1 MRRLVVCIFSLG
13 LATLP
18 TASQNITTFA
28 GTGNHGFSGD
38 DASAVKAQID
48 TAYGVAVDGKGDVFI
63 ADTRN
68 HRIRMVSNGTIST
81 VAGTGTAGF
90 SGDYGPGTKAQLSFP
105 HAVAVDSYG
114 NLYISDTG
122 NSRIRK
128 LSASGTITTIAGTG
142 TAGYSGDGGSATDA
156 QLSYPRGLALD
167 STGNLYVAD
176 SWNFVVRE
184 ITPSG
189 GISTAVGNG
198 SCGPYGDGGS
208 ATEASLGLIDG
219 IAFDAHGNL
228 FLSDAWQ
235 HTIRKVSNGT
245 ISTVVGGGF
254 GAAAS
259 GVTAANAT
267 LRFPKGLAVDGQ
279 NNLLVAD
286 SLNHC
291 VRKVVPGSTVSTV
304 AGSGV
309 AGYSGDNGPAT
320 SAELDSPYALG
331 QAQQGLY
338 ISDLWNYRVREMQ
351 SGGASCGC
359 DVNGDGAVNIADVQL
374 IIDQVL
380 GLSPVTC
387 GSPTIADV
395 QIVINAVLGLGCAR

>member
-1 MRRLVVCIFSLG
+1 MRRFVVCVFLFG
-13 LATLP
+13 LATFP
-18 TASQNITTFA
+18 TVSQNITTMA
-28 GTGNHGFSGD
+28 GTGSHGFSGD
-38 DASAVKAQID
+38 NASAVQAQID
-48 TAYGVAVDGKGDVFI
+48 TAYGVAVDGKGNVFI

-68 HRIRMVSNGTIST
+68 HRIRKVSNGTITT
-81 VAGTGTAGF
+81 VAGTGTSGF
-90 SGDYGPGTKAQLSFP
+90 SGDYGPGTQAQLSFP
-105 HAVAVDSYG
+105 HAVAVDAYG

-122 NSRIRK
+122 NNRIRQ
-128 LSASGTITTIAGTG
+128 LSASGTISTIAGNG
-142 TAGYSGDGGSATDA
+142 TAGYSGDGGLAITA

-167 STGNLYVAD
+167 RVGDVYVAD

-189 GISTAVGNG
+189 YISTVAGNG
-198 SCGPYGDGGS
+198 SCGPFGDGGL
-208 ATEASLGLIDG
+208 AIEASLGLIDG
-219 IAFDAHGNL
+219 IVFDTQGNMY
-228 FLSDAWQ
+228 LSDAWQ
-235 HTIRKVSNGT
+235 HTIRKVSDGT

-267 LRFPKGLAVDGQ
+267 LRFPKGLAVDAQ

-309 AGYSGDNGPAT
+309 AGFSGDNGPAT
-320 SAELDSPYALG
+320 NAELDSPYALG
-331 QAQQGLY
+331 QGQQGLY
-338 ISDLWNYRVREMQ
+338 ISDLWNYRVREVQ
-351 SGGASCGC
+351 AGGASCGC

-395 QIVINAVLGLGCAR
+395 QIVINAVLGLGCTR